1 MNILRL
7 QNNNKIKH
15 RNSLPKNKE
24 LDLNA
29 EVNEKKKEQKLK
41 KIKNKSTRLVIICII
56 LNLFKLDYH
65 FLN

>member
-15 RNSLPKNKE
+15 RNSAPKNKE
-24 LDLNA
+24 LDLHA

-41 KIKNKSTRLVIICII
+41 KIKNKSTRLVIVFII
-56 LNLFKLDYH
+56 LNLFKLNYYVS
-65 FLN
+65 N